1 MVFVQG
7 GEVYVL
13 GERCCDRSRQRLD
26 RRAFPSGVGQIN
38 DISWVDET
46 GRYPDHSATI
56 RLRERSRLLSLREMR
71 SRPAMI
77 RKNWGDSESRN
88 HPNRLLWVRDGRGG
102 TIQFRQRD
110 AECLIVG
117 VRAISQ
123 IAQRYRFAQPD

>member
-1 MVFVQG
+1 MVFVQR

-77 RKNWGDSESRN
+77 RKIGVIPRAGITPIAFYGFEMVAVVPSNFVSEMLNAS
-88 HPNRLLWVRDGRGG
+88 L
-102 TIQFRQRD
+102 
-110 AECLIVG
+110 
-117 VRAISQ
+117 
-123 IAQRYRFAQPD
+123 